1 MNIFI
6 GENNLK
12 DYVFLKSI
20 IEKWGIER
28 QQEIYFHWY
37 KQLYYQLPKCLKN
50 CDLVFLELDM
60 KHINGFEFAKILR
73 KKDLSIPIVFQTKN
87 THYGIASYQVQ
98 AMHYLLK
105 PLDQQEIYKILDCVL
120 LHQHSKTFIYQF
132 KKEVHKIPYED
143 IIYIEAYQHHV
154 MIHQNDMTKRNYL
167 SLKEIA
173 LQLDDSFCR
182 CHRSYIVNLKYVER
196 IEGMNCITKNKQV
209 IPISKKYK
217 NDFIEK
223 NNKEFKNGDFI
234 ELQGEFSIN
243 PLIDLLNTFSNFFEM
258 SGVINKAANT
268 SKAKNKRTEALKDVQ
283 IESQIKGLIKVFET
297 DGKIDVICH
306 SEDKTFIIPS
316 KKEFFTDGKGD
327 VIRTGNFRMLGKIVK
342 ICSEKEN
349 ISLLRD
355 TKIGKIKNSILD
367 TAIESFNDPE
377 IKNVVDFET
386 VVTNYDNAILVYPI
400 AIYI

>member
-20 IEKWGIER
+20 IEKWGIEK

-182 CHRSYIVNLKYVER
+182 CH
-196 IEGMNCITKNKQV
+196 
-209 IPISKKYK
+209 
-217 NDFIEK
+217 
-223 NNKEFKNGDFI
+223 
-234 ELQGEFSIN
+234 
-243 PLIDLLNTFSNFFEM
+243 
-258 SGVINKAANT
+258 
-268 SKAKNKRTEALKDVQ
+268 
-283 IESQIKGLIKVFET
+283 
-297 DGKIDVICH
+297 
-306 SEDKTFIIPS
+306 
-316 KKEFFTDGKGD
+316 
-327 VIRTGNFRMLGKIVK
+327 
-342 ICSEKEN
+342 
-349 ISLLRD
+349 
-355 TKIGKIKNSILD
+355 
-367 TAIESFNDPE
+367 
-377 IKNVVDFET
+377 
-386 VVTNYDNAILVYPI
+386 
-400 AIYI
+400 

>member
-1 MNIFI
+1 MS
-6 GENNLK
+6 E
-12 DYVFLKSI
+12 V
-20 IEKWGIER
+20 
-28 QQEIYFHWY
+28 
-37 KQLYYQLPKCLKN
+37 
-50 CDLVFLELDM
+50 
-60 KHINGFEFAKILR
+60 
-73 KKDLSIPIVFQTKN
+73 
-87 THYGIASYQVQ
+87 
-98 AMHYLLK
+98 
-105 PLDQQEIYKILDCVL
+105 
-120 LHQHSKTFIYQF
+120 
-132 KKEVHKIPYED
+132 KKENLTIPVYLDEQIVMD
-143 IIYIEAYQHHV
+143 LIATIDDGFSEFYTIE
-154 MIHQNDMTKRNYL
+154 T
-167 SLKEIA
+167 
-173 LQLDDSFCR
+173 
-182 CHRSYIVNLKYVER
+182 
-196 IEGMNCITKNKQV
+196 TKNKGIGTEVNANGQGKV
-209 IPISKKYK
+209 LKLFKAKMDLSHSRENTDGTKKQESKVQTVVSMFHNLKQYLNQ

-355 TKIGKIKNSILD
+355 TKIGKIKSSILD

>member
-87 THYGIASYQVQ
+87 THYGILSYQVQ

-105 PLDQQEIYKILDCVL
+105 PLDQQEIYKLLDRVL
-120 LHQHSKTFIYQF
+120 LRQHS
-132 KKEVHKIPYED
+132 
-143 IIYIEAYQHHV
+143 
-154 MIHQNDMTKRNYL
+154 L

-223 NNKEFKNGDFI
+223 
-234 ELQGEFSIN
+234 
-243 PLIDLLNTFSNFFEM
+243 
-258 SGVINKAANT
+258 
-268 SKAKNKRTEALKDVQ
+268 
-283 IESQIKGLIKVFET
+283 
-297 DGKIDVICH
+297 
-306 SEDKTFIIPS
+306 
-316 KKEFFTDGKGD
+316 
-327 VIRTGNFRMLGKIVK
+327 IV
-342 ICSEKEN
+342 
-349 ISLLRD
+349 RQM
-355 TKIGKIKNSILD
+355 
-367 TAIESFNDPE
+367 
-377 IKNVVDFET
+377 
-386 VVTNYDNAILVYPI
+386 
-400 AIYI
+400 

>member
-6 GENNLK
+6 GENNIK

-28 QQEIYFHWY
+28 QQEIYFYWY

-217 NDFIEK
+217 NEFIEK
-223 NNKEFKNGDFI
+223 
-234 ELQGEFSIN
+234 
-243 PLIDLLNTFSNFFEM
+243 
-258 SGVINKAANT
+258 
-268 SKAKNKRTEALKDVQ
+268 
-283 IESQIKGLIKVFET
+283 
-297 DGKIDVICH
+297 
-306 SEDKTFIIPS
+306 
-316 KKEFFTDGKGD
+316 
-327 VIRTGNFRMLGKIVK
+327 IV
-342 ICSEKEN
+342 
-349 ISLLRD
+349 RQM
-355 TKIGKIKNSILD
+355 
-367 TAIESFNDPE
+367 
-377 IKNVVDFET
+377 
-386 VVTNYDNAILVYPI
+386 
-400 AIYI
+400 